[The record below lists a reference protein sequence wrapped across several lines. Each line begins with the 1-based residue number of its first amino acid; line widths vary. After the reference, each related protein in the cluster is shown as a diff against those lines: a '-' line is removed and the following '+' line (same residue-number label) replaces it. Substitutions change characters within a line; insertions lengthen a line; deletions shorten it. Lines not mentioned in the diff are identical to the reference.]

1 VNALADRYRR
11 SGYDTKSLMRDILM
25 SPEFVSPEAYRALI
39 KSPTEF
45 MVSSAKALGATNIS
59 RVIVQ
64 YGSTLGQ
71 NLFDPPSVAGWGEGA
86 SWISSN
92 TMLQRANFA
101 TAALSQ
107 LRTVPSAAKAHERQL
122 DGVLAQGTIDELS
135 ASRDDRSRWFAV
147 LASPEFQLK

>member
-1 VNALADRYRR
+1 
-11 SGYDTKSLMRDILM
+11 
-25 SPEFVSPEAYRALI
+25 
-39 KSPTEF
+39 
-45 MVSSAKALGATNIS
+45 
-59 RVIVQ
+59 
-64 YGSTLGQ
+64 
-71 NLFDPPSVAGWGEGA
+71 
-86 SWISSN
+86 
-92 TMLQRANFA
+92 MLQRANFA